1 MKDIKAA
8 AKASH
13 ARKAHSVTHG
23 GFKHGSTHAGHRA
36 HGGEVH
42 SDAAADAAQIK
53 RMVKPSALKRADGGH
68 IPGEHKSH
76 KPAGGGKAHTVI
88 NVHTGSPTPP
98 AGPMVPPMG
107 ALPIKPPMPPVG
119 GPPPGMPPA
128 GLGALGAAPGGPPP
142 GMPPMRK
149 EGGKVG
155 HHMHAGAGGGE
166 GRIEK
171 KDWYGDRKRGGR
183 S

>member
-1 MKDIKAA
+1 VKHIKAA
-8 AKASH
+8 AHASH
-13 ARKAHSVTHG
+13 ARKAQSVTHG
-23 GFKHGSTHAGHRA
+23 GFHHGSTHAGHHA
-36 HGGEVH
+36 HGGAVH

-53 RMVKPSALKRADGGH
+53 RMVKPSALKRADGGGV
-68 IPGEHKSH
+68 PGGHKGH

-88 NVHTGSPTPP
+88 NVHTGSPAGPMP
-98 AGPMVPPMG
+98 GPMVPPMG
-107 ALPIKPPMPPVG
+107 ALPPRPPMPPVG
-119 GPPPGMPPA
+119 GPPPGAMPP
-128 GLGALGAAPGGPPP
+128 GLGGLGAAPGGPPP
-142 GMPPMRK
+142 GMPMRR
-149 EGGKVG
+149 EGGQVG

>member
-23 GFKHGSTHAGHRA
+23 GFKHGSTHAGHHA
-36 HGGEVH
+36 HGGAVH
-42 SDAAADAAQIK
+42 SDAAADVAQVK
-53 RMVKPSALKRADGGH
+53 RMVRPSALKRADGGH
-68 IPGEHKSH
+68 IPGHKSH

-88 NVHTGSPTPP
+88 NVHTGTPP
-98 AGPMVPPMG
+98 PPVAPAIG
-107 ALPIKPPMPPVG
+107 ALPPRPPMPPVG
-119 GPPPGMPPA
+119 GLPPGAMPPA
-128 GLGALGAAPGGPPP
+128 GLGGLGAAPGGPPP

-155 HHMHAGAGGGE
+155 HHMHAGAAGGE
-166 GRIEK
+166 GRLEK
-171 KDWYGDRKRGGR
+171 AAWYGDRKRGGR